1 MINATKETLNSF
13 FSQNLQYV
21 VPFFQRPYVW
31 DDENWETLWEHLL
44 KIIERSQKNIKTEHF
59 IGTLI
64 TKQQEIQRI
73 GEIKLDL
80 IDGQQRLTTFSLLL
94 KAIANSAKGDGDFK
108 KLKDKTNELVV
119 FEDSRGHKFIRIEH
133 SRNDKAYFEA
143 ILLDQNI
150 GDFKNQE
157 HKILRAYNFFLDKL
171 KDYSDEQL
179 DNLKT
184 VITNNV
190 PVISMLLSAND
201 DEQEIFDTINS
212 LGIRL
217 TTGELLK
224 NFIFKE
230 SALRDLYDTHW
241 HQVFEEDDDVITFWN
256 REKTAGRVKRNNLE
270 LLLYCYLII
279 KTKTEVK
286 LEELFKEYK
295 KWLTEKTVGEKYEFL
310 QELKEYAS
318 IYRNFPEG
326 AQLNEIAFAED
337 EKRFFHVIENLEI
350 TTVYPLVLYI
360 YNKFSQDQ
368 VRIENI
374 KYLES
379 YLVRRNVCRL
389 TTKNYNN
396 IFIQIIRSID
406 ESDVIENDSLKTV
419 LTAFTEDSNKFPN
432 DTDFAT
438 AFSQEALSNV
448 NAREI
453 LFGIAL
459 YQLNSSYADINK
471 LSSASYSVEHM
482 LPQKWEPNWSTGVM
496 DENFKLQRNKKLKTL
511 GNLTLVT
518 KPLNSKMKNTGWAN
532 KKVHLKEYSKL
543 KITTPYLDF
552 NEWNE
557 TTIENRAIDLSE
569 TALLI
574 WEK

>member
-13 FSQNLQYV
+13 FSQSLQYV
-21 VPFFQRPYVW
+21 VPFFQRSYVW
-31 DDENWETLWEHLL
+31 DKDNWELLWEHLM
-44 KIIERSQKNIKTEHF
+44 KITELSRNNIKTEHF

-64 TKQQEIQRI
+64 TKQQESQRI
-73 GEIKLDL
+73 GEYKLDL

-94 KAIANSAKGDGDFK
+94 KAIATTAKGDGDFK
-108 KLKDKTNELVV
+108 KLKDRTNELIV
-119 FEDSRGHKFIRIEH
+119 FEDSKGNKFIRIEH
-133 SRNDKAYFEA
+133 SKNDQEYFDA
-143 ILLDQNI
+143 VLLDKDLA
-150 GDFKNQE
+150 GLANQE
-157 HKILRAYNFFLDKL
+157 HKILRAYQYFLSEL
-171 KDYSDEQL
+171 KDFSDEQL
-179 DNLKT
+179 DNLRN
-184 VITNNV
+184 VILNNV

-230 SALRDLYDTHW
+230 KALRNLYETHW
-241 HQVFEEDDDVITFWN
+241 YPVFEEDDDVINFWN
-256 REKTAGRVKRNNLE
+256 REKTAGRIKRNNLE

-295 KWLTEKTVGEKYEFL
+295 KWITGKTVEEKKEFL
-310 QELKEYAS
+310 QGLKEYAT

-326 AQLNEIAFAED
+326 TQLNEIAFAEN

-360 YNKFSQDQ
+360 YNKFSSEE
-368 VRIENI
+368 VRSESI

-396 IFIQIIRSID
+396 IFIQIIRSLD
-406 ESDVIENDSLKTV
+406 ESGVPENDSLKNV
-419 LTAFTEDSNKFPN
+419 LMAFTEDTNRFPN
-432 DTDFAT
+432 DAEFAT
-438 AFSQEALSNV
+438 AFSQEALSHA

-453 LFGIAL
+453 LFCIAI
-459 YQLNSSYADINK
+459 YQLNSDYADIKK
-471 LSSASYSVEHM
+471 LSSASYSLEHI
-482 LPQKWEPNWSTGVM
+482 LPQKWETNWSVNGM
-496 DENFKLQRNKKLKTL
+496 DETFKLQRNKKLKTL

-518 KPLNSKMKNTGWAN
+518 KALNSKLKNSAWTN
-532 KKVHLKEYSKL
+532 KKIPLKEYSKL
-543 KITTPYLDF
+543 PITTPYLDL
-552 NEWNE
+552 NDWNE
-557 TTIENRAIDLSE
+557 AEIEKRANDLSNA
-569 TALLI
+569 ALSI